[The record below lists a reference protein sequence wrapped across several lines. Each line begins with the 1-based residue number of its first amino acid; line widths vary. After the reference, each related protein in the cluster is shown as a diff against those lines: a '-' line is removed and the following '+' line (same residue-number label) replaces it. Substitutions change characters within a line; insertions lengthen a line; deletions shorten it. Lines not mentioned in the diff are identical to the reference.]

1 VWRSDPGFLLLGFS
15 KPEIQ
20 QWVPAATRIWDA
32 PIDVSVKISA
42 STNLLLISEATFQML
57 PSDVGFDAIVTWIE
71 NAASV
76 ASFLLLAMS
85 HRRSL

>member
-1 VWRSDPGFLLLGFS
+1 
-15 KPEIQ
+15 
-20 QWVPAATRIWDA
+20 
-32 PIDVSVKISA
+32 
-42 STNLLLISEATFQML
+42 ML